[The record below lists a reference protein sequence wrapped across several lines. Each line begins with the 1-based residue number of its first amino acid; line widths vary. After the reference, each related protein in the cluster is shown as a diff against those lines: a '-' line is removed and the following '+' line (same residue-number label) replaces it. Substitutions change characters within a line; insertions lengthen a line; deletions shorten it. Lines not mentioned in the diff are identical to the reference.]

1 MPSLLL
7 DAHMKTEDKT
17 STVLCRYLQG
27 GLFLSAFNPWS
38 IGRARNIGKIGN
50 FQGRKPIATE
60 RITYRTS
67 FRAMSKRRQCDFL
80 YFTPPDCDAEGERKL
95 YIILKLG
102 RCIYLST
109 APVAGN
115 YQTHGLNPAMPLGSL
130 PTRLVLELA
139 AYVNAG
145 SILAHFSTLSNAGR
159 NNAGDNTV
167 EQSVRVMD
175 GSWSYFQ
182 VVGDKELEALCSS
195 AKDYSRPARLII
207 LEMEQFLSIEYK

>member
-1 MPSLLL
+1 MVDWESS
-7 DAHMKTEDKT
+7 KYRQNRKISKKETF
-17 STVLCRYLQG
+17 SNG
-27 GLFLSAFNPWS
+27 GA
-38 IGRARNIGKIGN
+38 
-50 FQGRKPIATE
+50 
-60 RITYRTS
+60 YRTS
-67 FRAMSKRRQCDFL
+67 FRAMSKRRQSDFL
-80 YFTPPDCDAEGERKL
+80 YFTPPDFDAEGERKL

-195 AKDYSRPARLII
+195 AKDYNRPARLII